1 MNRLIFNYALIA
13 MLLYSCQNESSTADL
28 IVINAN
34 IWTADINNPKAS
46 ALAVKKERIVEVGSD
61 ELVLKLKGKN
71 TEVIDAEGKFITP
84 GFIDTHVHLMT
95 GGNSL
100 LNVDLRDA
108 GTKAEF
114 IKRIADFASNLDSGQ
129 WILEGNWD
137 HTLWGGELPRKD
149 WIDEYT
155 KNNPVVIYR
164 LDGHM
169 VLANALALRI
179 AGIDENTADIE
190 GGEMLKDKKGFLTGI
205 LKENAMDLMFRK
217 IPPLSD
223 EIKEKALKAAF
234 RYLVSN
240 GVTTVHD
247 VDSLGVYDI
256 ERKLKDN
263 NDLLVR
269 IYEINP
275 LKKWKQTIEM
285 GNQDEWLKSGGLK
298 GFVDGSLGTHTAAF
312 NEPYSDKPNDS
323 GYFINSEDSIYHWAS
338 KADSA
343 NLQVMIHAIGDRAI
357 HTLLDIYERIIKE
370 NGGKD
375 RRFRIEHAQHI
386 AKEDIRRF
394 AELGVIASM
403 QPYHAIDDGRW
414 AEKVIGSQRAK
425 TTYAFKSLMENNA
438 LVAFGS
444 DWPVAPPIPLLGI
457 YAATTRRTLDGK
469 NPDGWITEEKIT
481 VEQALVAYT
490 RNAAYASFDENL
502 KGILGKGKLA
512 DFVILSEDITAI
524 KPENINGTKVM
535 QTYISGKKVF
545 DRSAKIN

>member
-1 MNRLIFNYALIA
+1 